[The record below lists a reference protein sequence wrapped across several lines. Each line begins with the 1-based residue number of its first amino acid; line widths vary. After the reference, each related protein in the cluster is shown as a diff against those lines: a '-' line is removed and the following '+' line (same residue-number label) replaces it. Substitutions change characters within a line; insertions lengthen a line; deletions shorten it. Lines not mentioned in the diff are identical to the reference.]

1 MERAACTRVS
11 TRKACGV
18 MPSSWE
24 NSRRNCSGVRWII
37 RASRAMLN
45 GRANSAAMRSRTGR
59 YTGRKASTRAVGA
72 WHSMKH
78 TAGMNSNHTEI
89 HRVIGL
95 IGGMSWES
103 SAEYYRLIN
112 QGVRDRLGPLR
123 SAKLLMY
130 SVDFGPIEQAQHE
143 GRWDDAAA
151 LLEDA
156 ARRLQQGGA
165 DGVLLCT
172 NTDRKSTRLNSSHSQ
187 ISYAVFC
194 LKK

>member
-1 MERAACTRVS
+1 MIRRPPRS
-11 TRKACGV
+11 TLFPYTTLFR
-18 MPSSWE
+18 S
-24 NSRRNCSGVRWII
+24 
-37 RASRAMLN
+37 
-45 GRANSAAMRSRTGR
+45 RANSAAMRCRTGR

-130 SVDFGPIEQAQHE
+130 SVDFGPIERSE
-143 GRWDDAAA
+143 ERRVGKECRSRW
-151 LLEDA
+151 
-156 ARRLQQGGA
+156 
-165 DGVLLCT
+165 
-172 NTDRKSTRLNSSHSQ
+172 SPYH
-187 ISYAVFC
+187 
-194 LKK
+194 